1 MEKETLLRMNLQH
14 FAEPG
19 NEPPKADPPKPD
31 DAPKNEPPKNEPG
44 NEPGKDEPGKKE
56 PTLSAE
62 EQLQQLR
69 IENAKLKRAQEKA
82 ASDAAG
88 WKDKYNATLS
98 DAEKLAQEKADR
110 EAEKDAELERLRK
123 ESAVSKFEK
132 NFLTLG
138 YSAEMAKKAAEAQYD
153 NDTETLFAVQSQA
166 QQAIIKAKESE
177 WLKTRP
183 EVNTGTGDSEDDAF
197 LKGFNSVGN
206 HTYK

>member
-19 NEPPKADPPKPD
+19 NEPGTQ
-31 DAPKNEPPKNEPG
+31 DAPKDEPTGAQDTPKNEPG

-177 WLKTRP
+177 WLKSRP